1 MSHHF
6 SPWTIGGKIMVAIDK
21 RTYHNS
27 DQGFDW
33 TVDLNK
39 CTGSGEGVQACP
51 MAILVLEDDGKA
63 DCVDIDRCISCCA
76 CVNAC
81 PKGAIKQ
88 TECG

>member
-1 MSHHF
+1 
-6 SPWTIGGKIMVAIDK
+6 MVAMDK
-21 RTYHNS
+21 RTYHNN

-33 TVDLNK
+33 TVDLKK
-39 CTGSGEGVQACP
+39 CIGSGECIQACP
-51 MAILVLEDDGKA
+51 MTILVMEDDGKV
-63 DCVDIDRCISCCA
+63 DCVDIEKCISCCA